1 LPIQESTADQERK
14 RPSVRFYAI
23 SDYAIPVTL
32 ADFSGVISPVET
44 LYFSGFKSDTW
55 GTSRTKDLRRGTAT
69 MDKKEIRRIAQHRFA
84 SQQSN
89 EDSWYGS
96 AISFHEG
103 AEILWQ
109 HTDSIRRGVLVV
121 LMNAALSIELL
132 LKAIIIAK
140 GGVAPQTHELLDL
153 ARDADIAFSKSQKAT
168 LELLGEVLKWSGR
181 YPVPNTEKAWDRY
194 YDHVLERH
202 VIREREGNIGR
213 VRANPETFP
222 SVKNY
227 EALWNLAI
235 RKWDEIHPQ

>member
-1 LPIQESTADQERK
+1 
-14 RPSVRFYAI
+14 
-23 SDYAIPVTL
+23 
-32 ADFSGVISPVET
+32 
-44 LYFSGFKSDTW
+44 
-55 GTSRTKDLRRGTAT
+55 
-69 MDKKEIRRIAQHRFA
+69 MDKKEIRRIAQHTFA

-109 HTDSIRRGVLVV
+109 HTDSIRKGMLVV

-132 LKAIIIAK
+132 LKAIIVAK
-140 GGVAPQTHELLDL
+140 GGVAPQKHELLDL

-181 YPVPNTEKAWDRY
+181 YPVPNTEQAWDHY
-194 YDHVLERH
+194 YDHVFERH

-213 VRANPETFP
+213 VRANPETLP

-235 RKWDEIHPQ
+235 RKWDEIHPQRARD

>member
-1 LPIQESTADQERK
+1 
-14 RPSVRFYAI
+14 
-23 SDYAIPVTL
+23 
-32 ADFSGVISPVET
+32 
-44 LYFSGFKSDTW
+44 
-55 GTSRTKDLRRGTAT
+55 
-69 MDKKEIRRIAQHRFA
+69 MDKKEIRRIAQHTFA

-89 EDSWYGS
+89 EDSWYRS

-109 HTDSIRRGVLVV
+109 HADSIGGGLLVA

-132 LKAIIIAK
+132 LKAIIVAK
-140 GGVAPQTHELLDL
+140 GEVAPPTHELLDF
-153 ARDADIAFSKSQKAT
+153 AHDADIAFSKSQRAT
-168 LELLGEVLKWSGR
+168 LELLFEVLKWSGR
-181 YPVPNTEKAWDRY
+181 YPVPKTEKAWDHY
-194 YDHVLERH
+194 YNHVLERH

-235 RKWDEIHPQ
+235 RKWDEIHLQRSRD

>member
-1 LPIQESTADQERK
+1 
-14 RPSVRFYAI
+14 
-23 SDYAIPVTL
+23 
-32 ADFSGVISPVET
+32 
-44 LYFSGFKSDTW
+44 
-55 GTSRTKDLRRGTAT
+55 
-69 MDKKEIRRIAQHRFA
+69 MDKKEIRRIAQHTFA
-84 SQQSN
+84 NQQSN

-109 HTDSIRRGVLVV
+109 HTDSIRRV
-121 LMNAALSIELL
+121 ALT
-132 LKAIIIAK
+132 
-140 GGVAPQTHELLDL
+140 THELLDH

-181 YPVPNTEKAWDRY
+181 YPVPNTEKAWDHY

-235 RKWDEIHPQ
+235 RKWDEIHPQRARD

>member
-1 LPIQESTADQERK
+1 
-14 RPSVRFYAI
+14 
-23 SDYAIPVTL
+23 
-32 ADFSGVISPVET
+32 
-44 LYFSGFKSDTW
+44 
-55 GTSRTKDLRRGTAT
+55 
-69 MDKKEIRRIAQHRFA
+69 MDKKEIRRIAQHTFA
-84 SQQSN
+84 NQQSN

-109 HTDSIRRGVLVV
+109 HTDSIRRGLLVV

-132 LKAIIIAK
+132 LKAIIVAK
-140 GGVAPQTHELLDL
+140 GGVAPQKHELLDL

-181 YPVPNTEKAWDRY
+181 YPVPNTEKAWDHY
-194 YDHVLERH
+194 YGHVLERH
-202 VIREREGNIGR
+202 LIREREGNIGR

-235 RKWDEIHPQ
+235 RKWDEIHPQRARD